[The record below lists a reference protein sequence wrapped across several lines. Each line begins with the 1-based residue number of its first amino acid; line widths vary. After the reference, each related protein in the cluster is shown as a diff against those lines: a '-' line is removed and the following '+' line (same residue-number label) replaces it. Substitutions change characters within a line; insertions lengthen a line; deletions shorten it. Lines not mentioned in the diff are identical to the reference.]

1 MRKGFGTILSILVT
15 LVIIGIL
22 YSILI
27 KTNFSTS
34 LQNKDVPPEFKGNP
48 TPVAVFQKSKE
59 AVSAINESAKEH
71 DKAINDALGR

>member
-1 MRKGFGTILSILVT
+1 MHKSFGTILSILVT

-27 KTNFSTS
+27 KMNFGTS
-34 LQNKDVPPEFKGNP
+34 LQSKDAPVEFRNNSPK
-48 TPVAVFQKSKE
+48 AIFEKSKE